1 MEKYNGDSKRVRQK
15 TPDQFVKRT
24 TVTEIPGNTPEIR
37 VSSSTSFSKSQ
48 FRAEPTNPNTRSVI
62 IQQQTQKAN
71 KFPCQ
76 KSSEDRGEHRKSS
89 EISGTTYTD
98 RFEEHA
104 DINKPLQIEILKNF
118 TSKPNLPPQSP
129 NFPPNPPK
137 TPVENRRKSTNS
149 RGASPLIIS
158 AESRKFSFGN
168 EAEEVKIQRKNS
180 LLQNPKKHSG
190 LFDYFFIIVGD
201 KLKLLENLN
210 EGKTNITP
218 KTVLV
223 EPSLNYLYKR
233 NNDSDKLIEKETE
246 LIMKYLFPEKI
257 EMTLLHASKNY
268 EDFDQIF
275 FAHNGPNDKK
285 RFVVPVKFNHEYS
298 TKELREMEK
307 PVYQE
312 FKVSTNSNDYG
323 FFCCLKI
330 TDFVELSKGKSGLKV
345 FYQCP
350 KVYGFKLKY
359 P

>member
-24 TVTEIPGNTPEIR
+24 TTRELPGNTPEIR

-48 FRAEPTNPNTRSVI
+48 FRAEPTNPNSRSVI
-62 IQQQTQKAN
+62 IQQETQKAN
-71 KFPCQ
+71 KFAGH
-76 KSSEDRGEHRKSS
+76 KSSEDRGQHRKSS

-118 TSKPNLPPQSP
+118 TLKANLPPQSP
-129 NFPPNPPK
+129 NPPQILDK
-137 TPVENRRKSTNS
+137 NRRKSTNS
-149 RGASPLIIS
+149 RGASPLIIT

-168 EAEEVKIQRKNS
+168 FPEEVKMHRRNS
-180 LLQNPKKHSG
+180 LLQNPKKLSG

-210 EGKTNITP
+210 ECKSNLTP
-218 KTVLV
+218 AIVRV
-223 EPSLNYLYKR
+223 DPSLNFLYKR

-246 LIMKYLFPEKI
+246 LIMKYLFPEKV
-257 EMTLLHASKNY
+257 ELKLLHASKNY

-312 FKVSTNSNDYG
+312 FKVSTNCNDYG

-345 FYQCP
+345 FYQYP